1 MKAFIYICFL
11 GLITG
16 CAANQAYIKRWN
28 DMWTDIA
35 LRHNYQRYACANRLQ
50 GYSKEDPPSPRSVAR
65 PKHSGS
71 PAPTEP
77 LAAKVNPDVQSA
89 RQAAQQANASVGELN
104 QKIDVLE
111 ESLKTDVAT
120 TNQNQNLIVEQ
131 IKELKAR
138 VEQLQ
143 KPATPPMPV
152 SGVIIP
158 GNQQ

>member
-1 MKAFIYICFL
+1 MP
-11 GLITG
+11 
-16 CAANQAYIKRWN
+16 W
-28 DMWTDIA
+28 
-35 LRHNYQRYACANRLQ
+35 
-50 GYSKEDPPSPRSVAR
+50 E
-65 PKHSGS
+65 
-71 PAPTEP
+71 
-77 LAAKVNPDVQSA
+77 A

-104 QKIDVLE
+104 QKIDVLDE
-111 ESLKTDVAT
+111 ALKADVAT

>member
-1 MKAFIYICFL
+1 M
-11 GLITG
+11 
-16 CAANQAYIKRWN
+16 
-28 DMWTDIA
+28 
-35 LRHNYQRYACANRLQ
+35 
-50 GYSKEDPPSPRSVAR
+50 
-65 PKHSGS
+65 
-71 PAPTEP
+71 EP
-77 LAAKVNPDVQSA
+77 LVVKVNPDVQSA

-111 ESLKTDVAT
+111 EALKTDVAT